1 MAILAY
7 CHTAYFFMG
16 IVIVTTY
23 WGGVMV
29 RVIPPQQIEGI
40 LKKEDDNWI
49 KDEVQQD
56 FTHTG

>member
-1 MAILAY
+1 
-7 CHTAYFFMG
+7 
-16 IVIVTTY
+16 
-23 WGGVMV
+23 MV

-40 LKKEDDNWI
+40 LKKEDDDWI